1 MRQEVILGMSRRAVA
16 RISPQTWR
24 EITSEAKNI
33 AEIEWKLNHRL
44 RKSLGYLT
52 PLEYFKKSY
61 NFDLRSRFT
70 SILNSAFNLKKL
82 ENIGENGELCGQ
94 MP

>member
-33 AEIEWKLNHRL
+33 AEIEWKLNHRP
-44 RKSLGYLT
+44 RKSLLPSVRHCDAVALGNENLT
-52 PLEYFKKSY
+52 E
-61 NFDLRSRFT
+61 
-70 SILNSAFNLKKL
+70 NS
-82 ENIGENGELCGQ
+82 
-94 MP
+94 

>member
-24 EITSEAKNI
+24 EITSEEENI
-33 AEIEWKLNHRL
+33 AEIEWKLNHRP

-52 PLEYFKKSY
+52 PLDYFKKLY
-61 NFDLRSRFT
+61 NFNFGTRCT
-70 SILNSAFNLKKL
+70 SI
-82 ENIGENGELCGQ
+82 
-94 MP
+94 

>member
-24 EITSEAKNI
+24 EITSEEENI
-33 AEIEWKLNHRL
+33 AEIEWKLNHRP

-52 PLEYFKKSY
+52 PLDYYKKLY
-61 NFDLRSRFT
+61 NFDFGSRCT
-70 SILNSAFNLKKL
+70 SI
-82 ENIGENGELCGQ
+82 
-94 MP
+94 